1 MAGAR
6 IVVVEGPDAGK
17 EFELS
22 GSSTVGREGDI
33 SLNDSEVSRSHA
45 SLTFDGS
52 TCTVEDLGSTNGT
65 YVNEERLTAA
75 RQLGATD
82 KLRIGV
88 TVCELRLGAQDD
100 PQATT
105 ARDVPASA
113 GPPGGAGGPPG
124 GTPAGGPP
132 PPSMPPPTPGPPP
145 QSAPPA
151 YGGAAPPPYSPG
163 GLLAPSPYTAP

>member
-33 SLNDSEVSRSHA
+33 SLNDSDVSPSHA

-75 RQLGATD
+75 RQLGPAD

-88 TVCELRLGAQDD
+88 TVFELRLGAQDD
-100 PQATT
+100 LQATT
-105 ARDVPASA
+105 ARDVPAS
-113 GPPGGAGGPPG
+113 G
-124 GTPAGGPP
+124 
-132 PPSMPPPTPGPPP
+132 GPPP

-151 YGGAAPPPYSPG
+151 GPPPAYAPPPSQGGAAPPPYSPG
-163 GLLAPSPYTAP
+163 GLLAPSPY

>member
-22 GSSTVGREGDI
+22 GSTTVGREGDVA
-33 SLNDSEVSRSHA
+33 LNDSEVSRRHA
-45 SLTFDGS
+45 SLAFDGS

-75 RQLGATD
+75 RQLGPAD

-88 TVCELRLGAQDD
+88 TVFELRPGADD
-100 PQATT
+100 DLQATA
-105 ARDVPASA
+105 ARGAPDLAGSS
-113 GPPGGAGGPPG
+113 GPPGGA
-124 GTPAGGPP
+124 
-132 PPSMPPPTPGPPP
+132 PT
-145 QSAPPA
+145 A
-151 YGGAAPPPYSPG
+151 
-163 GLLAPSPYTAP
+163 